1 MATTEST
8 TNTAKKES
16 TTLKEKTTS
25 KQGNK
30 TYVAIYL
37 FLLIILLVSL
47 AYFITIQCFYYL
59 VCDTMPCKNNGT
71 CEDDEDNEK
80 GYKCDCK
87 MTKGFTGEECENE
100 PGNTTI

>member
-1 MATTEST
+1 
-8 TNTAKKES
+8 
-16 TTLKEKTTS
+16 
-25 KQGNK
+25 
-30 TYVAIYL
+30 
-37 FLLIILLVSL
+37 
-47 AYFITIQCFYYL
+47 
-59 VCDTMPCKNNGT
+59 MPCKNNGT